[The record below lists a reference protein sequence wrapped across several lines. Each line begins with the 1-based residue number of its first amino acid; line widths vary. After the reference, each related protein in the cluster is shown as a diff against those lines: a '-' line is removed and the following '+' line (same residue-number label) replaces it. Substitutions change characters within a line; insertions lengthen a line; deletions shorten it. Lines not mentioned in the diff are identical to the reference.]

1 MMSLI
6 TYHNMRKIAS
16 AIFFVCFEMWKK
28 AISYYIPLVKVDG
41 LKKRTRWNI
50 FLKLRRY
57 TRVGIVK
64 KKEFCYYNN
73 YSFFAKEQIDIRK

>member
-1 MMSLI
+1 MSLI

-16 AIFFVCFEMWKK
+16 VIFFCLLRNVEKSNFLLYSFSKSSCILRWPQKK
-28 AISYYIPLVKVDG
+28 NQMEY
-41 LKKRTRWNI
+41 
-50 FLKLRRY
+50 FLK